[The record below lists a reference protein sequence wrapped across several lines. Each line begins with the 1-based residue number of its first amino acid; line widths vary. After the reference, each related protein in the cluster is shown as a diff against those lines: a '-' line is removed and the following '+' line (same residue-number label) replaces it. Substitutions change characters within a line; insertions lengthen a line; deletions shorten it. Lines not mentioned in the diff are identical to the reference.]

1 MSGKKGLDLN
11 PPGLQEQTIHRSETL
26 PPIRTGIQSILISNL
41 LAFFLQLKELIGSV
55 RYETTI
61 SPLSKKEIA

>member
-1 MSGKKGLDLN
+1 MSGRKKRLGLK
-11 PPGLQEQTIHRSETL
+11 PPGIARANHSPLRNAAPYQ
-26 PPIRTGIQSILISNL
+26 NL